1 MKALGPKKKNWQNYK
16 VAVTGINARAENPG
30 PGCAVARCIQEHP
43 QFKGSI
49 IGLGYDALDAGLYA
63 RHLCN
68 NSYLIPY
75 PSEGEE
81 ALLYRLAQIHKAEG
95 LDAIIPCLD
104 SELQNFGR
112 LKSELQLMGISMLI
126 PSRDQFNLRAKNHLN
141 AFCESIDV
149 FAPESK
155 ALSNPSFFDV
165 CESEGW
171 KYPLMVKGIFYDAY
185 VVHTALEAKAVFS
198 KMIATWGY
206 PVLVQKLV
214 IGDELNLAAVGDGK
228 GNMLGAVTM
237 RKKAIT
243 DKGKAWA
250 GVSIVDEG
258 LTAVAEKIIGALSWR
273 GPLEIEVI
281 KGYDGRIYLIE
292 INPRFPSWIYLSHA
306 VGRNLPVAVLKLLAG
321 VTELGFSEPSSGTF
335 FIRHAQELIVTLPEF
350 ETVLTEG
357 RLAPQMVQEHII
369 RSA

>member
-1 MKALGPKKKNWQNYK
+1 MKVTRQKSKSWQNYK

-30 PGCAVARCIQEHP
+30 PGCAVARCIQEHTL
-43 QFKGSI
+43 FKGSI

-126 PSRDQFNLRAKNHLN
+126 PSRDQFNLRAKNHLGTL
-141 AFCESIDV
+141 CESIGV
-149 FAPESK
+149 HAPESK
-155 ALSNPSFFDV
+155 SLSNPSFFDS
-165 CESEGW
+165 CEKDGW
-171 KYPLMVKGIFYDAY
+171 KYPLVVKGIFYDAY
-185 VVHTALEAKAVFS
+185 IVHSAFEAKSVFAKLVS
-198 KMIATWGY
+198 TWGY

-237 RKKAIT
+237 RKKALT
-243 DKGKAWA
+243 EKGKAWA

-258 LTAVAEKIIGALSWR
+258 LTKVAEQIISALSWR
-273 GPLEIEVI
+273 GPLEVEVI
-281 KGYDGRIYLIE
+281 KGYDGKIYLIE
-292 INPRFPSWIYLSHA
+292 INPRFPSWIYLSHG
-306 VGRNLPVAVLKLLAG
+306 VGRNLPVAVLKLLSG
-321 VTELGFSEPSSGTF
+321 VSDLEFAEPSSGTF

-357 RLAPQMVQEHII
+357 RLAPRMVQEQII

>member
-1 MKALGPKKKNWQNYK
+1 MKAARPKGKSWQNFK

-49 IGLGYDALDAGLYA
+49 VGLGYDALDAGLYA

-81 ALLYRLAQIHKAEG
+81 ALLYRLAQIHQEEG

-104 SELQNFGR
+104 SELQNFSR
-112 LKSELQLMGISMLI
+112 LKSELQMMGISMLT
-126 PSRDQFNLRAKNHLN
+126 PSRDQFNLRAKNHLGT
-141 AFCESIDV
+141 FCESIGV
-149 FAPESK
+149 LAPESK
-155 ALSNPSFFDV
+155 ALSNPAFFDV

-171 KYPLMVKGIFYDAY
+171 NYPLVVKGIFYDAY
-185 VVHTALEAKAVFS
+185 IVHTALEAKAVFS
-198 KMIATWGY
+198 KLVSTWGY
-206 PVLVQKLV
+206 PVLVQKRV
-214 IGDELNLAAVGDGK
+214 IGDELDLAAVGDGK
-228 GNMLGAVTM
+228 GNMLGAVMM
-237 RKKAIT
+237 RKKALT
-243 DKGKAWA
+243 EKGKAWA
-250 GVSIVDEG
+250 GVSVIDYG
-258 LTAVAEKIIGALSWR
+258 LAEMAEKLIRALGWR
-273 GPLEIEVI
+273 GPLEVEVI
-281 KGYDGRIYLIE
+281 KGYDGKIYLIE

-321 VTELGFSEPSSGTF
+321 LSDLELSEPSSGTF

-350 ETVLTEG
+350 EAVLTEG
-357 RLAPQMVQEHII
+357 RLVPQMVQDQII